1 MMKMYCCCAQ
11 GRKLLYAIARN
22 EKRAKYLYKKAVK
35 CFIEEIKVSRFDV
48 DVDDDEPEGTI
59 LPDSDIAKSY
69 GVEYDGKRI

>member
-1 MMKMYCCCAQ
+1 MMKIYCCRAR
-11 GRKLLYAIARN
+11 GRKTLYAIARN
-22 EKRAKYLYKKAVK
+22 EKKAKLLYKKAVK

-48 DVDDDEPEGTI
+48 DVDDDEQEGTI